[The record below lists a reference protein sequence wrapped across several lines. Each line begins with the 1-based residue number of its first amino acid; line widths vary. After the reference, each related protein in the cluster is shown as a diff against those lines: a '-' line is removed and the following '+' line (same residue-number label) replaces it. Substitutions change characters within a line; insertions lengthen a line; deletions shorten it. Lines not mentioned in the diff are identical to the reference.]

1 MCYGELTVNNDNT
14 GDETHIQGSDLDI
27 TINVIIF
34 TSEKLKKNQLYTVSV
49 NASNINGSAV
59 SYVSLSES
67 SLYMICTVDH
77 E

>member
-1 MCYGELTVNNDNT
+1 MQGNDLN
-14 GDETHIQGSDLDI
+14 I
-27 TINVIIF
+27 TMNIIMF

-67 SLYMICTVDH
+67 SLI
-77 E
+77 